1 MSELV
6 EDFPGAGDAQAA
18 RADERSH
25 QPQPGDVRL
34 VVLRLRGGRQP
45 AVVQQAFP
53 QVYAALNGITTS
65 PADALVPRTLMQL
78 VFLAATVTV
87 LASSVRG
94 RRLPRRSAVASD
106 SAQVVAPISAVT
118 GMRGDADGQAWAS
131 RTSTLPSRTRV
142 R

>member
-6 EDFPGAGDAQAA
+6 EDFPSGGDAQAA
-18 RADERSH
+18 CADERSH
-25 QPQPGDVRL
+25 QPQPGNVRL

-45 AVVQQAFP
+45 
-53 QVYAALNGITTS
+53 VYAALNGITTS

-87 LASSVRG
+87 LASSLRG
-94 RRLPRRSAVASD
+94 RRLRWRSAVASD